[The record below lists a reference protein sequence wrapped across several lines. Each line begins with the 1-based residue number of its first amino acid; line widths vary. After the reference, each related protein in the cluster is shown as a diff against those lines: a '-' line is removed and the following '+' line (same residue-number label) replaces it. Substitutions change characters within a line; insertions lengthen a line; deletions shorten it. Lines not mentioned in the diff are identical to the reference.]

1 MADYVYATA
10 RIRSLESQLLT
21 DEQMQRM
28 TESNNIEDICKILED
43 AGYGSEGDA
52 ISVRSY
58 EQKLKE
64 KEGEIFEEIEELSRD
79 DRVFDIFRYPKDY
92 HNIKVL
98 LKAEALGEDR
108 SDLLIGSGTIP
119 IPELTRFV
127 NERDRLRLTDNMY
140 KAVTEAVDH
149 HARTND
155 PQAIDFICDK
165 YCYEDI
171 NKVASESGSD
181 FVKGYVALTIDIT
194 NLNTFF
200 RVRKMGRQWPYF
212 ADLFTRGGNVGE
224 HIFESAFASDIKQAA
239 EEFAPYSIGE
249 AAAEGGEAIEKE
261 GTFTLL
267 EKLCDDAI
275 MAYVRE
281 AKFITFGIEAMVAY
295 LVSRQME
302 IKSIRILMTGKTAKM
317 KPEDISGRMRRTYE

>member
-1 MADYVYATA
+1 
-10 RIRSLESQLLT
+10 
-21 DEQMQRM
+21 M

-181 FVKGYVALTIDIT
+181 FVKGYVALTIDII

-212 ADLFTRGGNVGE
+212 AGLFTRGGNVGE